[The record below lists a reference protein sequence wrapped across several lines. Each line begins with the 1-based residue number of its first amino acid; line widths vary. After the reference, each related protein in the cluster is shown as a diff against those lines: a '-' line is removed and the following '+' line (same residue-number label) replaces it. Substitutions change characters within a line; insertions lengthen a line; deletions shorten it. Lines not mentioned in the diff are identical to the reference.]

1 MHADFLFQL
10 IYLPYFNIRNCSW
23 HLPPHESENTDG
35 SENMNV
41 HDYFGLIA
49 ETYNKKVSNGYIIAS
64 HVYKANVNLENLY
77 HPNVHKGNPSYPWF
91 SNSQLHT
98 CMVMDLLNTFVYQ
111 GTVSTLFYFA

>member
-1 MHADFLFQL
+1 
-10 IYLPYFNIRNCSW
+10 
-23 HLPPHESENTDG
+23 
-35 SENMNV
+35 MNV

-98 CMVMDLLNTFVYQ
+98 CMVMDLFNTFVYL
-111 GTVSTLFYFA
+111 GTVSTLFSFA